1 MGLQKFKLQ
10 IANTVISQE
19 NSNLQTMGTEQ
30 LLDLFQY
37 ENKKQQDKKLANDL
51 DSSMSCNNKEEE
63 EETKS
68 TGIRSLFEEL
78 PEIWENQY
86 ENEYDLTE
94 FINSFKK

>member
-1 MGLQKFKLQ
+1 MGLQRFKLQ

-37 ENKKQQDKKLANDL
+37 ENRQQDKKIADEQETN
-51 DSSMSCNNKEEE
+51 CNNKD

-68 TGIRSLFEEL
+68 TSIKTLLDEL
-78 PEIWENQY
+78 PEIWNESQY

-94 FINSFKK
+94 FINSLKK